1 MHLLGQTIWETKM
14 PHLRFQKSLKLSFV
28 ALSLIF
34 SQAIFAQ
41 DNSKYLETTERA
53 KAANELYTSLHGNE
67 KFFLEDT
74 DPQMSALMK
83 KYLYADIA
91 SQSALSRE
99 HQELVT
105 LVTLTTLQANDN
117 LLEHAFVEALNAGV
131 SPLKLREAVYQCVPY
146 IGIARE
152 IMALES
158 LNEIFKEKNIKLP
171 LEDVSTTNDEN
182 RFTKGLE
189 FQVGTY
195 GERIVKMR
203 KSTPDNQKHLQDD
216 LSAFCFG
223 DIYTR
228 QGLSLKER
236 EILTVA
242 AIGTLGEEPQFKSH
256 IRGLIA
262 AGGSHDEVIG
272 VITSM
277 NPYLGFP
284 RTLNLMKYANE
295 VFKGLNK

>member
-1 MHLLGQTIWETKM
+1 M
-14 PHLRFQKSLKLSFV
+14 PHLRFKKSLKLSLV
-28 ALSLIF
+28 ASSLIF
-34 SQAIFAQ
+34 SQVVFAQ
-41 DNSKYLETTERA
+41 NSSKYLETNERA
-53 KAANELYTSLHGNE
+53 KVANELYASLHGNK

-83 KYLYADIA
+83 KYLYADIS
-91 SQSALSRE
+91 SQSSLSRE

-105 LVTLTTLQANDN
+105 AVTLTTLQVNDN
-117 LLEHAFVEALNAGV
+117 LLEHAFVETLNAGV
-131 SPLKLREAVYQCVPY
+131 APLKLREAVYQCVPY

-158 LNEIFKEKNIKLP
+158 LNKIFKAKNIKLP
-171 LEDVSTTNDEN
+171 LEDAATTSDED

-189 FQVGTY
+189 LQVGTY

-203 KSTPDNQKHLQDD
+203 ESTPDNQKHLQDD

-242 AIGTLGEEPQFKSH
+242 AIGTIGEEPQFKSH

-262 AGGSHDEVIG
+262 AGGSQNEVIG
-272 VITSM
+272 VITSI

-295 VFKGLNK
+295 VFQGLNK